1 MLDTFARAPADL
13 VLDLGS
19 SNTRCMARG
28 RDAVVDVPSVVAMVR
43 GPRGREV
50 VAVGEQARQMSGR
63 APAETEVVHPVVC
76 GVISDFDGAE
86 TLIRHV
92 MSEVGFRAL
101 RRPRV
106 LMCVP
111 SESTEAERRA
121 LRECGRSA
129 GAAEVMLVSTSLA
142 AGAGAELPLEAPVGS
157 LLVEVGGGRC
167 EAAVLSLGGVVVS
180 RTLRFGGRALD
191 VLVAQALARLHGIA
205 LGERAA
211 EAVRLRLA
219 CAEPPDRPRQM
230 RVRGRD
236 LMTGA
241 AREQDVTAG
250 EVSAAVV
257 GVIDAIRRM
266 VREVLAETPPELA
279 ADIYD
284 RGLLLT
290 GGLSRMQSL
299 DAAIREVTSLPALL
313 AERAELCVVLGGER
327 MLHDAELF
335 HRARLG

>member
-1 MLDTFARAPADL
+1 MLDAFTRTPADL

-28 RDAVVDVPSVVAMVR
+28 RDAVVDVPSVVALTR
-43 GPRGREV
+43 GARGREV
-50 VAVGEQARQMSGR
+50 VAVGEAARQMSGR
-63 APAETEVVHPVVC
+63 APGETEVVHPIVC
-76 GVISDFDGAE
+76 GVISDFDATE
-86 TLIRHV
+86 MLIRHV
-92 MSEVGFRAL
+92 LAEVGFRAL
-101 RRPRV
+101 RRPKL

-129 GAAEVMLVSTSLA
+129 GAAEVMLVPTALA
-142 AGAGAELPLEAPVGS
+142 AGVGAGLPLDEPIGN

-167 EAAVLSLGGVVVS
+167 EAAVLSLGGIVVS

-191 VLVAQALARLHGIA
+191 VLVAQYLARRHGVA

-219 CAEPPDRPRQM
+219 CAEAPSRARQM
-230 RVRGRD
+230 RVRGREIS
-236 LMTGA
+236 TGA
-241 AREQDVTAG
+241 ARELDVGAEEVTA
-250 EVSAAVV
+250 AVA
-257 GVIDAIRRM
+257 GVVDAIRKM
-266 VREVLAETPPELA
+266 VRDTLAETPPELA

-290 GGLSRMQSL
+290 GALSRMSGL
-299 DAAIREVTSLPALL
+299 DSAIREVTGLPALL
-313 AERAELCVVLGGER
+313 ADRPEQCVVLGGER
-327 MLHDAELF
+327 MLGDAELF
-335 HRARLG
+335 HRALLH